1 MEDLWKQF
9 QAVSESIINLNQLFL
24 MASHTSKPKQKLS
37 GKEPAQL

>member
-9 QAVSESIINLNQLFL
+9 QAVGENTINLNQLFL
-24 MASHTSKPKQKLS
+24 MTSHTSKPRQKLS